1 MNNKLCDIHQYDAR
15 KIDELIKEPIVDVTV
30 TSPPYFDMKDYGY
43 KEQIGF
49 GQSYK
54 EYLDDIGTVFR
65 SIYACTKSTGSL
77 WVIVDALRKDGEIIA
92 LPFDIANKIKEAG
105 WIFREIIIWEKD
117 KTVPWTH
124 KGQMRNSFEYILMF
138 SKTDDYKFFID
149 KIRDYEVLKSWWI
162 RYPERYNPKG
172 KTPDGIWHYPIPT
185 QGSWGNGYIRHF
197 CPLPEDL
204 VARIL
209 TLSTEEK
216 DVVLDPFSGS
226 GTVLAKALN
235 MNRRYIGTELNSEY
249 ISMFKNYIKNTNTKK
264 HSEYEKEKKYLVNQ
278 MDFEKIILQLRALKY
293 ARILL
298 KKIGDQDAMIVQKIK
313 VEKSS
318 EKRLKKNSVDSYMY
332 TILLSTLE
340 EKEKIEK
347 IINALISKAP
357 LSKFGINALFS
368 YVDKIDKLISPGEKL
383 YSYSVKITH
392 KFIREVSLGDQISDK
407 EVILSPIKLNIDEN
421 EYKEL

>member
-1 MNNKLCDIHQYDAR
+1 MNGKLCNIHKYDAR
-15 KIDELIKEPIVDVTV
+15 KIDKLIKEPIVDVTV

-43 KEQIGF
+43 KGQIGF

-54 EYLDDIGTVFR
+54 EYLDDIGTVFKGV
-65 SIYACTKSTGSL
+65 YECTKSTGSL
-77 WVIVDALRKDGEIIA
+77 WVIADALRKEGEIIA
-92 LPFDIANKIKEAG
+92 LPFDLANKIKEAG

-149 KIRDYEVLKSWWI
+149 KIRDFEVLKSWWI
-162 RYPERYNPKG
+162 KYPERYNPKG

-209 TLSTEEK
+209 TLSTEEN

-235 MNRRYIGTELNSEY
+235 MNRKYIGTELNPEY
-249 ISMFKNYIKNTNTKK
+249 ISMFKNYIKNTNEKK
-264 HSEYEKEKKYLVNQ
+264 KSEYEKEKKYLVDQ
-278 MDFEKIILQLRALKY
+278 IDFETIILQLRALKY

-298 KKIGDQDAMIVQKIK
+298 KKMYEQDIKSVQKIK

-318 EKRLKKNSVDSYMY
+318 EKLLKKNSVDCYNYS
-332 TILLSTLE
+332 ILISSL
-340 EKEKIEK
+340 KEQENVEK
-347 IINALISKAP
+347 IINTLVSKAP
-357 LSKFGINALFS
+357 LSKFGIEAHFS
-368 YVDKIDKLISPGEKL
+368 YVDHIDKLIRPKEKL
-383 YSYSVKITH
+383 YSYSSKITH
-392 KFIREVSLGDQISDK
+392 KFIKSISLGDYVNSK

>member
-1 MNNKLCDIHQYDAR
+1 MNGKLCNIHKYDAR
-15 KIDELIKEPIVDVTV
+15 KIDKLIKEPIVDVTV
-30 TSPPYFDMKDYGY
+30 TSPPYYDMKDYGY

-54 EYLDDIGTVFR
+54 EYLDDIGTVFKGV
-65 SIYACTKSTGSL
+65 YECTKSTGSL
-77 WVIVDALRKDGEIIA
+77 WVIADALRKEGEIIA
-92 LPFDIANKIKEAG
+92 LPFDLANKIKEAG

-149 KIRDYEVLKSWWI
+149 KIRDFEVLKSWWI
-162 RYPERYNPKG
+162 KYPERYNPKG

-209 TLSTEEK
+209 TLSTEEN

-235 MNRRYIGTELNSEY
+235 MNRKYIGTELNPEY
-249 ISMFKNYIKNTNTKK
+249 ISMFKNYIKNTNEKK
-264 HSEYEKEKKYLVNQ
+264 QSEYEKEKKYLVNQ

-298 KKIGDQDAMIVQKIK
+298 KKIDDQDVRIVQKIK

-318 EKRLKKNSVDSYMY
+318 EKCLKKNSVDCYKY
-332 TILLSTLE
+332 TILLSTLK

-357 LSKFGINALFS
+357 LSKFGIEALFS
-368 YVDKIDKLISPGEKL
+368 YVDKIDKLISPKEKL
-383 YSYSVKITH
+383 YSYSNKITH
-392 KFIREVSLGDQISDK
+392 KFIRGINLDDRINEK
-407 EVILSPIKLNIDEN
+407 EVILSPIKLDIDEN

>member
-1 MNNKLCDIHQYDAR
+1 MNSRLYDIHQYDAR
-15 KIDELIKEPIVDVTV
+15 KIDRLIKEPIVDVTV

-49 GQSYK
+49 GQSYQ
-54 EYLDDIGTVFR
+54 EYLNDIGIVFK
-65 SIYACTKSTGSL
+65 SIYACTKPTGSL

-92 LPFDIANKIKEAG
+92 LPFDIANKIKESG
-105 WIFREIIIWEKD
+105 WKFREIIIWEKD

-162 RYPERYNPKG
+162 KYPERYNPKG

-209 TLSTEEK
+209 TLSTEEN

-235 MNRRYIGTELNSEY
+235 MNRKYIGTELNFEY
-249 ISMFKNYIKNTNTKK
+249 ISMFKNYIKNTN
-264 HSEYEKEKKYLVNQ
+264 KEKQAVYQKGKKYSIDQ

-298 KKIGDQDAMIVQKIK
+298 KKLSEQGVNIVQKIK
-313 VEKSS
+313 VEKSM
-318 EKRLKKNSVDSYMY
+318 EMLLKKNSVDCYNY
-332 TILLSTLE
+332 TILMSSLDEKRILE
-340 EKEKIEK
+340 E
-347 IINALISKAP
+347 IINTIISKAP
-357 LSKFGINALFS
+357 LSKYGIEPHFF
-368 YVDKIDKLISPGEKL
+368 YVDKIEELLKQNENL
-383 YSYSVKITH
+383 YSYSNKITH
-392 KFIREVSLGDQISDK
+392 KFIRKLTNSVDDK

>member
-54 EYLDDIGTVFR
+54 EYLDDIGTVFK
-65 SIYACTKSTGSL
+65 SIYTCTKSTGSL

-172 KTPDGIWHYPIPT
+172 KTPDGIWHFPIPT